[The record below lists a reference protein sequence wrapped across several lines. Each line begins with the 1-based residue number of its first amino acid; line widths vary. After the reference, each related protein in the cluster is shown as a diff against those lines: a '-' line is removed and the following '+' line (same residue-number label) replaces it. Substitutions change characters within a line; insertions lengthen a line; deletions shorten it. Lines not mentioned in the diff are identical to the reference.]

1 MGDFRR
7 ETRYAF
13 FAVRDPREQNPDKSN
28 DIPVLFRPL
37 YGESTLIKILP
48 QTKARTISHYLLLGQ
63 SVVIIYSQAVHTSGS
78 KKLIKHQANARY
90 DKYHPRIFITPWQV
104 SPYNVCN
111 FSVSIIRHSY
121 RRRFLGKDSIPF

>member
-37 YGESTLIKILP
+37 YGESTFIKILP
-48 QTKARTISHYLLLGQ
+48 KTKTRTISHYLLLGQ
-63 SVVIIYSQAVHTSGS
+63 SVIIIYSQAVHTSVQRNLLNT
-78 KKLIKHQANARY
+78 KRMHDTIN
-90 DKYHPRIFITPWQV
+90 ITHGYLLVP
-104 SPYNVCN
+104 
-111 FSVSIIRHSY
+111 
-121 RRRFLGKDSIPF
+121 G

>member
-37 YGESTLIKILP
+37 YGESTFIKFLP

-63 SVVIIYSQAVHTSGS
+63 SVIIIYSQAVHTSVQRNLLNT
-78 KKLIKHQANARY
+78 KRMHDTIN
-90 DKYHPRIFITPWQV
+90 ITHGYLLVPGQV

-121 RRRFLGKDSIPF
+121 RRRLLGKDSIPF